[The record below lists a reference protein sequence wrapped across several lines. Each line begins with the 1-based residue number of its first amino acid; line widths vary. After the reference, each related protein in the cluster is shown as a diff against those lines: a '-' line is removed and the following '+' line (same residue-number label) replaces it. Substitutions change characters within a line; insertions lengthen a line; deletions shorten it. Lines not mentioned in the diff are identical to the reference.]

1 LRERWWGSTGRRV
14 PEICI
19 EEELELEGALVVSD
33 VSDLDALKTAFDS
46 GRPVAV
52 RADAAEDIR
61 AALARPEVNC
71 VIVPKER
78 QDLRELDLTE
88 LTYGK

>member
-1 LRERWWGSTGRRV
+1 M
-14 PEICI
+14 PEICV
-19 EEELELEGALVVSD
+19 EQELELADALVVSD
-33 VSDLDALKTAFDS
+33 LSDGDALKEAFDA

-52 RADAAEDIR
+52 RADTAEEIR

-78 QDLRELDLTE
+78 QDLRDLDLTE
-88 LTYGK
+88 LTYGT